1 MTETS
6 TAALLDECIDAL
18 LAGEDWRKVVPLT
31 PPARTGIAQLMRVA
45 AELQVTDAAW
55 SRPAL
60 IQAAKDATRANLESH
75 VERTAQ

>member
-18 LAGEDWRKVVPLT
+18 LAGGDWRKVVPPT
-31 PPARTGIAQLMRVA
+31 HTARAEIAQLMRVA
-45 AELQVTDAAW
+45 AELQATDSALA
-55 SRPAL
+55 RPAR

-75 VERTAQ
+75 GERTAQ